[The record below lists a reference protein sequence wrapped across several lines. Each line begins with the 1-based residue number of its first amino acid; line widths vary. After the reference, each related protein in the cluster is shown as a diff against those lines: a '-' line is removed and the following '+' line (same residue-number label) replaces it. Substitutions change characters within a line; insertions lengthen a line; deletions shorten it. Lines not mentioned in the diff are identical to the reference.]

1 MGRNQLSAC
10 AVPGMLQRGLVFNSN
25 CFMIFNVKMLSAVYG
40 PRKQNADG
48 QNRQK
53 EGLRGRRQAWKWRRA
68 REPTAEGA
76 ASENNRPGVPGSCA
90 ATREDHGAGRAGGWG
105 RGSAFFRPTPSPP
118 RSTEAYRALRSSD
131 ATCDINR
138 GLRPVT
144 RTGDTGS
151 PHAYRASVKPPRLD
165 AGCGRRGASARA
177 ELPCPSGPQDLD
189 T

>member
-1 MGRNQLSAC
+1 MAPESRMRTDRTDRRRVCVAEGRHGSGGGRGNRRRKEPPLKITDLESPA
-10 AVPGMLQRGLVFNSN
+10 AVQRP
-25 CFMIFNVKMLSAVYG
+25 ARTTG
-40 PRKQNADG
+40 P
-48 QNRQK
+48 
-53 EGLRGRRQAWKWRRA
+53 GRR
-68 REPTAEGA
+68 
-76 ASENNRPGVPGSCA
+76 S
-90 ATREDHGAGRAGGWG
+90 GGWG